1 MARQHNWSREATLE
15 GPPPRIGLTTNGTKP
30 DPSPCFRVC
39 KDLVASNKNSNWQ
52 AAEELLLSTT
62 APKNIRP
69 NNPATLQVLRKRTC
83 NDALQ
88 IDQDVKASPSCHQQT
103 ADRFCKAKDDVSSLS
118 LVSSTQLES
127 SVPRVLAVR
136 DRPQGGNPSMS
147 LASCG
152 IASLAEPHSSTSFC
166 PYLDSL
172 ISEV

>member
-1 MARQHNWSREATLE
+1 ME

-30 DPSPCFRVC
+30 DPSSCHRVC
-39 KDLVASNKNSNWQ
+39 KDLVVSNKNRNWQ

-69 NNPATLQVLRKRTC
+69 DYPATLQVLRKRTC
-83 NDALQ
+83 NAALQ
-88 IDQDVKASPSCHQQT
+88 IDQDVKASPCHQQT
-103 ADRFCKAKDDVSSLS
+103 ADRFCKVKDDVSSLS

-136 DRPQGGNPSMS
+136 DRPQGGNPSTS

-152 IASLAEPHSSTSFC
+152 TASLAEPHSSTSFC
-166 PYLDSL
+166 PDLDSL